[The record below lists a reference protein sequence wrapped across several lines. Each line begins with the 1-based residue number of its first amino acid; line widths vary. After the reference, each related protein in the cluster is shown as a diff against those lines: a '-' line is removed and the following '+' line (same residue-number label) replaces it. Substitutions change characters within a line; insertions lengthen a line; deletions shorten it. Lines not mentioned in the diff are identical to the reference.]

1 MLYEH
6 HGKKVIVLF
15 DEYDTPIL
23 NAYSEGSHNDVVQ
36 FMRDIMS
43 SVFKGNESLMFG
55 VITGVTQI
63 ANVINSSGLNNL
75 KVNNIFSSK
84 FDEMFGF
91 TNDEVKSI
99 CEEHGHP
106 EKYDEAKEWYDGYRF
121 GDTEV
126 YNPWSVLNYVDEGF
140 RPQAYWAGTCGT
152 PS

>member
-63 ANVINSSGLNNL
+63 ANVI
-75 KVNNIFSSK
+75 K
-84 FDEMFGF
+84 M
-91 TNDEVKSI
+91 
-99 CEEHGHP
+99 
-106 EKYDEAKEWYDGYRF
+106 RF
-121 GDTEV
+121 
-126 YNPWSVLNYVDEGF
+126 
-140 RPQAYWAGTCGT
+140 
-152 PS
+152 

>member
-91 TNDEVKSI
+91 TNDEVMAI
-99 CEEHGHP
+99 CDEYGRP